1 MPLRRLRVLRR
12 RHLAACAALALAI
25 PGRGAHAQQPA
36 PRAGG
41 SAIAGRVTEV
51 ASGEPIAGV
60 SVGAVGAARG
70 ALTRADGSYQFA
82 IAPGRYVVV
91 ARVIGYAPV
100 SDTVVVTEGATT
112 TKNFRIDRAAVTLGA
127 VAVVGSR
134 RQGERSVT
142 EAPVPIDVVTSADI
156 KASGRTETSQILQS
170 LVPSLN
176 FPRSSIAG
184 GVDMQ
189 RPFTLRG
196 LGPDQALVLVNG
208 KRRHTGAV
216 VAVNNSVG
224 RGSAGVDLNAIP
236 AASIERIEV
245 LRDGAAAQ
253 YGSDAIGGVVN
264 IILKG
269 AGSAPQFS
277 STLGQTTRGDG
288 GTQQVDGTYTFGL
301 GADGYVN
308 VTVEARNRERT
319 NRAERDQRPQYY
331 TYATDDSIRRGLT
344 VNVGGIAI
352 PQNAVDYAANGSWYG
367 DAALQ
372 DGGGFLN
379 AAKKVSA
386 LGGVELYS
394 FGGVTAR
401 KGRSHGFYRRPQ
413 EPVVVRALYPYGFL
427 PNIDATVRDVAGTA
441 GGRGRIAGVNYDVST
456 EVGGNSFDFDV
467 TNTNNPS
474 LGLASPRDFYAGQL
488 RSVQWTSN
496 LDLARELTLS
506 GPLRVNLAGGAE
518 VRRDGYHIAR
528 GDTASWIDGG
538 ALVLDGPN
546 KGAKATP
553 GAQLFY
559 GFKPTDEVDATRTS
573 YATYVDVE
581 TNVTRA
587 LLLDVAGRYE
597 HFSDFGSASTGKVSG
612 RFAPVK
618 AFAVRGAISTGFRA
632 PSLAQ
637 TNYSSTASNVLF
649 VGGVPTPNEVATLP
663 VGSPAA
669 RALGATPLKPERS
682 RNYSA
687 GLTFTPVSQFSAT
700 VDYFRIDITD
710 RVVLSE
716 NFVGDSVRAFIR
728 PFGLIGDIRPRY
740 FTNAIDT
747 RTNGL
752 DVVTRYAA
760 DLGSG
765 ASLRLTAGYNRN
777 RTRIVDTV
785 ATPAILARFRQ
796 SLFGRVERNRTEE
809 VQPRNNVRVGANY
822 SRSRVSVDVQQAR
835 YGSFTIRPDL
845 TGNARNDQTFSAK
858 WITDLS
864 ATYRLD
870 QVGLTVGSDNVF
882 DIYPDRNI
890 PLNQVGG
897 TKPYSEYSPFGQNG
911 RFVYFRVSYA
921 PRGQ

>member
-1 MPLRRLRVLRR
+1 VTESSSGQPLEAVRVS
-12 RHLAACAALALAI
+12 AVGS
-25 PGRGAHAQQPA
+25 GRGAIK
-36 PRAGG
+36 RGD
-41 SAIAGRVTEV
+41 GRYRF
-51 ASGEPIAGV
+51 
-60 SVGAVGAARG
+60 AV
-70 ALTRADGSYQFA
+70 
-82 IAPGRYVVV
+82 APGRYVVI
-91 ARVIGYAPV
+91 ARLIGYAPV
-100 SDTVVVTEGATT
+100 TDTVVVAEGETATQDFQI
-112 TKNFRIDRAAVTLGA
+112 NRAAVTLGA

-134 RQGERSVT
+134 RQSERSVT
-142 EAPVPIDVVTSADI
+142 EAPVPIDVVTAQDI
-156 KASGRTETSQILQS
+156 KATGRTETSQILQT

-236 AASIERIEV
+236 SASIERIEV

-264 IILKG
+264 VILKG
-269 AGSAPQFS
+269 AGSTPQFS
-277 STLGQTTRGDG
+277 STLGQTTEGDG
-288 GTQQVDGTYTFGL
+288 GLQQVDGSYTFGL
-301 GADGYVN
+301 GQDGYLS

-319 NRAERDQRPQYY
+319 NRAEPDQRPMYW
-331 TYATDDSIRRGLT
+331 TAATDDSIRRGLAVT
-344 VNVGGIAI
+344 IGGIVV
-352 PQNAVDYAANGSWYG
+352 PQNAVDYAASNYWYG

-379 AAKKVSA
+379 AAKKLGV
-386 LGGVELYS
+386 LGGLELYS
-394 FGGVTAR
+394 FGGVTNR
-401 KGRSHGFYRRPQ
+401 KGRSHGFFRRPQ

-427 PNIDATVRDVAGTA
+427 PNIDAYVRDVAGTA
-441 GGRGRIAGVNYDVST
+441 GGRGRVGGVNYDLSSQ
-456 EVGGNSFDFDV
+456 VGGNSFDFHV

-496 LDLARELTLS
+496 LDLAREFALP
-506 GPLRVNLAGGAE
+506 GVNRSVNVAGGAE
-518 VRRDGYHIAR
+518 VRRDSYHIAQ
-528 GDTASWIDGG
+528 GDSASWVDGG

-546 KGAKATP
+546 RGARATP

-573 YATYVDVE
+573 YAAYGDVE
-581 TNVTRA
+581 TNITRA
-587 LLLDVAGRYE
+587 VLVDVAGRYE
-597 HFSDFGSASTGKVSG
+597 HFSDFGSASTGKVSA
-612 RFAPVK
+612 RFAPVRQ
-618 AFAVRGAISTGFRA
+618 FAVRGAFSTGFRA

-637 TNYSSTASNVLF
+637 SNYSSTASNVLF
-649 VGGVPTPNEVATLP
+649 VRGVPTPNEVATLP
-663 VGSPAA
+663 VSSEAA
-669 RALGATPLKPERS
+669 RALGATPLKAERS

-687 GLTFTPVSQFSAT
+687 GVTITPAAQFTAT

-752 DVVTRYAA
+752 DVVLRYAA
-760 DLGSG
+760 DLGG
-765 ASLRLTAGYNRN
+765 NAFLRLTGGYNQN
-777 RTRIVDTV
+777 RTQIVDTV
-785 ATPAILARFRQ
+785 ATPEILARFRQ

-822 SRSRVSVDVQQAR
+822 SRSNVSLDVQQAR
-835 YGSFTIRPDL
+835 FGSFTIRPDL
-845 TGNARNDQTFSAK
+845 TGNALNDQTFGAK
-858 WITDLS
+858 WITDVS
-864 ATYRLD
+864 ATYRLA
-870 QVGLTVGSDNVF
+870 QVGFTLGSDNVF

-911 RFVYFRVSYA
+911 RFVYFRVTYS
-921 PRGQ
+921 PQQGQ